1 MFGIYLL
8 VLVLIVVAKIVVDAL
23 KDDKEFVG

>member
-8 VLVLIVVAKIVVDAL
+8 VLVLIVVAKIVIDAL
-23 KDDKEFVG
+23 NDDEEFVG